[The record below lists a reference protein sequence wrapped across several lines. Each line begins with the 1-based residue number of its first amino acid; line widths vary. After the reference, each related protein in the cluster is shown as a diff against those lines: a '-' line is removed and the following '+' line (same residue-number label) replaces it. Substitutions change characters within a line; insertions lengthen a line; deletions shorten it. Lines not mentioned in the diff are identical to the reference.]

1 MHPSWSRATLHTTGF
16 GSLPN
21 QSGAFSVFQWLCG
34 LSFSDTYHKPTC
46 HKTGPVDTPHLYDFV
61 GSNHE
66 LQFLCLLV
74 EAFLLPS
81 SSLEYS
87 CNAILSTSASFLAFK
102 AQSMCRQSYRMTSK
116 SGAVLFAEPPL
127 GKILN
132 HIGPQF
138 PHLKNGDNII
148 YSLP

>member
-1 MHPSWSRATLHTTGF
+1 MHPSWSRATLHATGF

-34 LSFSDTYHKPTC
+34 LSFSYTYHKPTC
-46 HKTGPVDTPHLYDFV
+46 HKTGPVDTPHLYDFI

-74 EAFLLPS
+74 EALLLPS

-87 CNAILSTSASFLAFK
+87 CNAIPSTSASFLAFK
-102 AQSMCRQSYRMTSK
+102 AQSMCHQSYRMTSK
-116 SGAVLFAEPPL
+116 SGTIVPVPWCSTLA
-127 GKILN
+127 
-132 HIGPQF
+132 
-138 PHLKNGDNII
+138 II
-148 YSLP
+148 IINFKERLIYETQKQA